1 MNKHH
6 RVMKFSRRCETG
18 DEETTEPD
26 RSSSDCVKVVGN
38 NIYFYADICQETIMK
53 LNIAIK
59 EAERDLTKASNE
71 FGFSPEINLFIQS
84 DGGDVYYG
92 MSAMDHIQA
101 CKIHVNTI
109 VDGCACSAATL
120 MLLGGHSK
128 YVMRHSSVLIHQ
140 IRTGFWGRW
149 EDLKDEHKNCENIM
163 NVLKDIYMKQTKLSE
178 SKLKTLLKRELFL
191 TSEECIKYGIADDY
205 Y

>member
-1 MNKHH
+1 MSKRHS
-6 RVMKFSRRCETG
+6 MQFSRRCEDEDSDKTG
-18 DEETTEPD
+18 TERD
-26 RSSSDCVKVVGN
+26 GEDCVKVVGN

-53 LNIAIK
+53 FNTVLK
-59 EAERDLTKASNE
+59 ETERDITKASIE
-71 FGFSPEINLFIQS
+71 FGFDPEINVFIQS

-92 MSAMDHIQA
+92 LSAMDHIYA
-101 CKIHVNTI
+101 CKVHVNTV

-120 MLLGGHSK
+120 MLLGGHTK

-163 NVLKDIYMKQTKLSE
+163 NVLKDIYMKRTQLSE

-191 TSEECIKYGIADDY
+191 TAEECIKHGIAEAY